1 MKKRS
6 KRKWIPYTVLFVF
19 SCIAVL
25 SIYAVTQ
32 YNQGLSEAAEGKFK
46 DDGATYDS
54 FMGEEPEFGEIN
66 ILMIG
71 SDTRGEERGLS
82 DTIMIA
88 QYDPDSSE
96 MKLVSLMRDTY
107 VEVPGYGMQKIN
119 AAFSYGGP
127 ELLRQTIKRNFDID
141 LYYYAVV
148 DFEGFSKIADL
159 VAPEGIEVNIPHRM
173 SEGIGMT
180 LGPGREVLD
189 GEKMLGYVRFRKDEN
204 NDYGRVERQQ
214 EVITKLTKKAVNIQ
228 NFVKLPKLLGMA
240 DPYIET
246 NIDSKTLLSMG
257 KGIVSDKKHSIETL
271 RIPVDYSYENAYTG
285 VGAVLDIN
293 VEENKQELQN
303 FLSGQAR

>member
-1 MKKRS
+1 MKKRP
-6 KRKWIPYTVLFVF
+6 KKKWIPYTVLLVF

-32 YNQGLSEAAEGKFK
+32 YNQGLSEAAEGNFK

-88 QYDPDSSE
+88 QYDQDSSE

-159 VAPEGIEVNIPHRM
+159 IAPEGIEVNIPHQM

-214 EVITKLTKKAVNIQ
+214 EVITKLTKEAVNIQ

-271 RIPVDYSYENAYTG
+271 RIPVDYSYENAYTRA
-285 VGAVLDIN
+285 GAVLDIN

-303 FLSGQAR
+303 FLSGQAQ

>member
-1 MKKRS
+1 MKKRP
-6 KRKWIPYTVLFVF
+6 KKKWIFYTVLFVF

-32 YNQGLSEAAEGKFK
+32 YNQGLSEAAEGKFQ
-46 DDGATYDS
+46 DDGTTYDA
-54 FMGEEPEFGEIN
+54 FRGEEPEFGEIN

-88 QYDPDSSE
+88 QYDQDSSE
-96 MKLVSLMRDTY
+96 IKLVSLMRDTY

-127 ELLRQTIKRNFDID
+127 ELLRQTIKHNFDID

-159 VAPEGIEVNIPHRM
+159 IAPEGIEVNIPHQM

-214 EVITKLTKKAVNIQ
+214 EVIAKLTKEAVNIQ

-240 DPYIET
+240 DPYIDT

-257 KGIVSDKKHSIETL
+257 KGIVSDKDQSIETL

-285 VGAVLDIN
+285 AGAVLDIDA
-293 VEENKQELQN
+293 EENKQQLQN
-303 FLSGQAR
+303 FLSGQIQ

>member
-1 MKKRS
+1 MKKRP
-6 KRKWIPYTVLFVF
+6 KKKWIPYTVLLVF
-19 SCIAVL
+19 SCLAVL

-32 YNQGLSEAAEGKFK
+32 YNQGLSEAAEGNFK

-88 QYDPDSSE
+88 QYDQDSSE

-159 VAPEGIEVNIPHRM
+159 IAPEGIEVNIPHQM

-214 EVITKLTKKAVNIQ
+214 EVITKLTKEAVNIQ
-228 NFVKLPKLLGMA
+228 NFVRLPKLLGMA

-257 KGIVSDKKHSIETL
+257 KGIVSDKQHSIETL

-285 VGAVLDIN
+285 AGAVLDIN

-303 FLSGQAR
+303 FLSGQAQ

>member
-1 MKKRS
+1 MKKRP
-6 KRKWIPYTVLFVF
+6 KKKWISYTVLLVF
-19 SCIAVL
+19 SCLAVL
-25 SIYAVTQ
+25 TIYAITQ
-32 YNQGLSEAAEGKFK
+32 YNQGLSEAAEGNFK

-88 QYDPDSSE
+88 QYDQDSSE

-107 VEVPGYGMQKIN
+107 VEIPGYGMQKIN

-159 VAPEGIEVNIPHRM
+159 IAPEGIEVNLPQQM

-214 EVITKLTKKAVNIQ
+214 EVITKLTKEAVNIQ

-257 KGIVSDKKHSIETL
+257 KGIVSDKQHSIETL
-271 RIPVDYSYENAYTG
+271 RIPVDYSYENAYTEA
-285 VGAVLDIN
+285 GAVLDIN

-303 FLSGQAR
+303 FLSDQAQ